1 MTKQAQV
8 GAFAIAALL
17 LLFGV
22 FYVITDFGTR
32 HTGYRVGIHFQSAQG
47 ITSGAQVFFSGV
59 AVGTVD
65 SVQLLPD
72 NTVDVILAINRD
84 VDVPKTSRFLI
95 QAPLTGTPSLIIV
108 PPRAA
113 PPLALLPRQ
122 ILPVDQQPQ
131 GTNAVTLTDLLEE
144 GQGQMRRLNSIMA
157 MLQTRTPR
165 LLDTLQSALDN
176 ANELAATTRGS
187 MQRLS
192 TEMLA
197 LGANLQT
204 SLSAAT
210 ANVDQLTGTLNDAA
224 SMDSRKFGVL
234 LDQFTTTSVSL
245 NKSVTALQTIAT
257 DPRLKNNVID
267 TTQSIAETMRNLAA
281 LTRDLRT
288 VTGNPQTQAQVRNT
302 IANLDAVTEKANSL
316 LGELGGTSS
325 GGGEETAPSASP
337 GPGNVPQIRQRLHAN
352 LSNLAQNLVNIQ
364 LRLSELSPSRP
375 GIVNSVLPQTQ
386 GPVGDLN
393 LVFLPHGSTSLIAG
407 ANSIGTKPTWNALL
421 QENKGDFHFGGGVL
435 YSQLGL
441 TGSYAPLHGFGLE
454 TRVYDLTY
462 PTIDLYGNIHFAPGA
477 ELFFG
482 QRDLNHAG
490 RRNTIGLQYQF

>member
-59 AVGTVD
+59 AAGTVD

-84 VDVPKTSRFLI
+84 INIPQASRFLI
-95 QAPLTGTPSLIIV
+95 QAPLTGTPSLVIV
-108 PPRAA
+108 PPRGA

-122 ILPVDQQPQ
+122 VLPVDQQPQ
-131 GTNAVTLTDLLEE
+131 GTNAVTLTDLLQE
-144 GQGQMRRLNSIMA
+144 GQGEMRRLNSLMA

-176 ANELAATTRGS
+176 ANELASSTRGS
-187 MQRLS
+187 MERLS
-192 TEMLA
+192 TELLA

-204 SLSAAT
+204 NLSSAS
-210 ANVDQLTGTLNDAA
+210 ANVAQLTGTLNDASA
-224 SMDSRKFGVL
+224 TDSKKLGAL
-234 LDQFTTTSVSL
+234 LDQFTTTAVSL
-245 NKSVTALQTIAT
+245 NKSMSALQTIAT
-257 DPRLKNNVID
+257 DPRLKSNVLQ
-267 TTQSIAETMRNLAA
+267 TTQSIAETMQNLAA

-288 VTGNPQTQAQVRNT
+288 VTGDPQTQAQLRNT
-302 IANLDAVTEKANSL
+302 ISNLDAVMQKANSL
-316 LGELGGTSS
+316 LGQLGGSSSVNGVDTS
-325 GGGEETAPSASP
+325 PSASP
-337 GPGNVPQIRQRLHAN
+337 PPGGVPAIRQRLQAN
-352 LSNLAQNLVNIQ
+352 LSNLASNLVNIQ
-364 LRLSELSPSRP
+364 LRLSELSPSHP
-375 GIVNSVLPQTQ
+375 GLNNSVLPQTQ
-386 GPVGDLN
+386 GPIGDLN
-393 LVFLPHGSTSLIAG
+393 LVFLPHGSTSVIAG
-407 ANSIGTKPTWNALL
+407 ANSIGTKTTWNALL
-421 QENKGDFHFGGGVL
+421 QENNGNFHLGGGVL

-441 TGSYAPLHGFGLE
+441 EGSYAPLHGFGLE
-454 TRVYDLTY
+454 ARAYNLTY
-462 PTIDLYGNIHFAPGA
+462 PMVDLYGNIHIAPGA
-477 ELFFG
+477 SLFFG
-482 QRDLNHAG
+482 QRDLNHAA